1 MKTHSLT
8 LVLACLLG
16 GVAVVS
22 MPTGLT
28 AQLAAQCTMKCKCY
42 SDGCGCQ
49 RKGGN
54 GASCDASGD
63 GCYVGACEEVLA
75 QTLQFGPDGT
85 VAGHKADGTVE
96 SYREPVS
103 DLPVAWV
110 ALPSGISL
118 ARTCGG
124 AVAGRYVP
132 AAVAL
137 ELRARSKRLSS
148 TDPVA
153 TRLSTA
159 AEPVAS

>member
-1 MKTHSLT
+1 MKIHSLT
-8 LVLACLLG
+8 LMLACLLG

-22 MPTGLT
+22 MPTELT
-28 AQLAAQCTMKCKCY
+28 AQCTMKCKCY

-54 GASCDASGD
+54 GGSCDASGD
-63 GCYVGACEEVLA
+63 GCYVGACEALA

-85 VAGHKADGTVE
+85 VAGHKAGGTVE
-96 SYREPVS
+96 SYSEPVS

-124 AVAGRYVP
+124 AVAGRFVP
-132 AAVAL
+132 AAIAL

-153 TRLSTA
+153 TRLSA
-159 AEPVAS
+159 AAQPVAS